1 MQEKRI
7 TDPAQVDALR
17 RALRAHLR
25 QAGLSVNRFSKECGV
40 EQSTVHRFVSGQ
52 TKTITRQVGTC
63 LRYAKI
69 DVGKCIEQ
77 PASVAVDNARLR
89 RALHSAL
96 QAHPQ
101 ATDLLAVVIE
111 GVDAALRTR
120 TRTRTA
126 P

>member
-17 RALRAHLR
+17 RALRAHLK
-25 QAGLSVNRFSKECGV
+25 QGGLSVNRFSKACGV

-52 TKTITRQVGTC
+52 TQTITRQVGTC
-63 LRYAKI
+63 LRYARI
-69 DVGKCIEQ
+69 DIEKCIEQ
-77 PASVAVDNARLR
+77 PPSVTLDNARLR

-96 QAHPQ
+96 QAHPR
-101 ATDLLAVVIE
+101 ATELLAVVIE
-111 GVDAALRTR
+111 GLDAALRTR
-120 TRTRTA
+120 TRTRTT